1 MKKLFFAI
9 CFIAVSV
16 CVFRTH
22 AASTPVSSMV
32 DATAKNRPITP
43 SPKVVQERQK
53 LLNMTQEEM
62 EEYLKNRLKKAV
74 KTNMGE
80 DDNGGMN
87 GDGTISVQKSPEAL
101 AREAEAKKSTFQ
113 KIYDNAMNR
122 ITDRD
127 EEEPQAQ
134 YYTEEQSAQDEWIY
148 QQQMALEHQEK
159 ARQHAASISDQQAW
173 LEAGVD
179 TINVALPPNDEN
191 ILVPA
196 KEHIPY
202 LFDRIEILPDGLI
215 KIDETIVAVANG
227 DRLKKG
233 IVKTFPKYVVT
244 REGKKQKVDFSLLR
258 VLINDSPAEYKVR
271 ETPQKIVIEPAQNMD
286 FAPGVY
292 RYDFQYVFDNHILQY
307 DEFDEFFYDITGGV
321 WNLVIAR
328 AGAALV
334 LPPNTQTL
342 GQTAVSGYPNSWT
355 PQAIRISREADN
367 VLGFVSLAP
376 LFVGQGMQLIV
387 SIPKGA
393 ISNVSAGKKFVR
405 FILENGDVLFS
416 LAGFLAIALSYFLSW
431 RYIRKNKGNKLSNL
445 RQDAPLM
452 RYLLKGK
459 TDNVSFGAF
468 LLNLFRKNVID
479 IEENDGNILL
489 VKKTDDTKSL
499 TKQEKK
505 ALSYLFTNNESVLNV
520 NHHTAL
526 KVKRAMSIL
535 QNDIAK
541 KMKLINLKLNSG
553 YLFFSIG
560 MLLLAELSIAALS
573 FDIVYNFGFM
583 LGVTVSFAFY
593 TFILFK
599 KFKSKAKAWAAKIPA
614 AIFLAFSWFIL
625 CAVVSPLTSFILLA
639 TVFTIIAFSKLY
651 AKRDGLLK
659 SSIIDVENYK
669 KYLTDNAENI
679 GMSRDFLLVQPA
691 IFALDLGNLFKP
703 KESIKDFYKLK
714 IVDNLMAKL

>member
-32 DATAKNRPITP
+32 DATAKNRPVTP

-74 KTNMGE
+74 RTNMGE

-148 QQQMALEHQEK
+148 QQQMALEQQEK

-215 KIDETIVAVANG
+215 KVDETIVAVANG

-307 DEFDEFFYDITGGV
+307 DEFDEFFYDITGGS

-328 AGAALV
+328 AGVALV

-355 PQAIRISREADN
+355 PEAIRISREADN

-393 ISNVSAGKKFVR
+393 ISNASTGKKFVR
-405 FILENGDVLFS
+405 FVIENGDILFS

-431 RYIRKNKGNKLSNL
+431 RYIQKNKGNKLSNL

-468 LLNLFRKNVID
+468 LLNLFKKNVID

-505 ALSYLFTNNESVLNV
+505 ALSYLFTNNESVLNI

-526 KVKRAMSIL
+526 KVKRAMGIL
-535 QNDIAK
+535 QNDITK

-593 TFILFK
+593 TFILLK
-599 KFKSKAKAWAAKIPA
+599 KFKSKAKSWGAKIPA

-625 CAVVSPLTSFILLA
+625 CAIVSPLTSFILLA

-659 SSIIDVENYK
+659 SSIADVENYK